1 MVTQYRCKNEHRRSI
16 VRQGQDGQFLLNGID
31 YLEVGADQTTLVV
44 YFVHPL
50 PGSGQDQAI
59 PPRSTPL
66 STDNLIISGGSRIPT
81 LRIESVTTYGQVL
94 LVHVEQPGDLST
106 YTLQLVQS
114 TNTAAPPSGFDPQLS
129 QVPFS
134 FWVESF
140 SEFDCRSPA
149 QPPDKALPPPV
160 IDYLSKDYA
169 SFRRLMLDRL
179 AITMPQW
186 QERSPADLGV
196 MLVELMAYAADYL
209 SYYQDAVATEAYL
222 GTARRRVSV
231 RRHARLLDYFM
242 HDGCNARV
250 WVVINVEKAFTLPG
264 PDPQQQQP
272 GAQVLTQTVKSSALQ
287 QTGALSRPETFQPP
301 VLLPQTK
308 LAAALEAGG
317 QVFETL
323 HDIDLDPLCNEIRF
337 YTWDD
342 GQCCLPAGSTQ
353 ATLRETPIEQKTK
366 LHKLLHAG
374 KVLIFEAV
382 KHPRTGDRETVD
394 RSQRHAVRLTS
405 VKSAIDPLHNL
416 PIVEITWSPEDALP
430 FDLILSGQDAQGRQ
444 IADVS
449 MARGNVVLADAGQ
462 TVPIED
468 VTQDLGWERLRP
480 RLTYG
485 PLVQQGYVRDRNDQ
499 WVLFDSQASAKAAL
513 QWELRDTQPAIWVWE
528 TTHPAM
534 QWQVQRDLL
543 NSDRFSRDFVVETED
558 NGQAYLRFGDD
569 VLGKRPRGG
578 LQARYRIGQGRQGNV
593 GANAIAHLIN
603 NDVVN
608 RINNEIDL
616 ESAISE
622 IYNPLPAVGG
632 QEPEAIDKVKLDAP
646 QAFRVQQR
654 AVTEADYAQVAQ
666 QHPEVQQA
674 IATRRWTGSWYTIF
688 ITVDRRGGRAL
699 DPAFKQELL
708 DFLEGFRLAGHD
720 IAIDAPRFIPL
731 DIAMSVQVSADYFQ
745 SSVKRALLEAFSSSV
760 SSTGELGFF
769 HPDRFTFGQPVYLSQ
784 IIATAVKVAGV
795 RSAEVTKFQRWSHQ
809 ADRELEMGRIA
820 MERLEILRL
829 DNNPNAPENGRL
841 IFNLEGGL

>member
-1 MVTQYRCKNEHRRSI
+1 MVSTQYRCKNEHRRSI

-31 YLEVGADQTTLVV
+31 YLEVAADQTTLVV

-50 PGSGQDQAI
+50 PGSGQDQAV

-66 STDNLIISGGSRIPT
+66 SPDNLLISGGSRIPT
-81 LRIESVTTYGQVL
+81 LRVESVTTYGQVL

-114 TNTAAPPSGFDPQLS
+114 TTTSAPPSGFDPQLS

-134 FWVESF
+134 FGVESF
-140 SEFDCRSPA
+140 SEFDCRAPA
-149 QPPDKALPPPV
+149 SPPDKTLPPPV

-179 AITMPQW
+179 AVTLPQW
-186 QERSPADLGV
+186 QERSPADVGV

-242 HDGCNARV
+242 HDGCNARA
-250 WVVINVEKAFTLPG
+250 WIVINVNKTFTLPG
-264 PDPQQQQP
+264 PNPQRQQS
-272 GAQVLTQTVKSSALQ
+272 GAQLLTRTFNPQSL
-287 QTGALSRPETFQPP
+287 LSPSK
-301 VLLPQTK
+301 LP
-308 LAAALEAGG
+308 AALEAGG

-323 HDIDLDPLCNEIRF
+323 HDIDLDPVFNEIRF

-342 GQCCLPAGSTQ
+342 GQCCLPAGATQ

-366 LHKLLHAG
+366 LHKLLHPG

-382 KHPRTGDRETVD
+382 KHPRTGDRETAD
-394 RSQRHAVRLTS
+394 RSQRHAVHVTR
-405 VKSAIDPLHNL
+405 VKAAIDPLHNL

-430 FDLILSGQDAQGRQ
+430 FDLILSGQDAQGRP

-449 MARGNVVLADAGQ
+449 VVRGNVVLADAGQ

-468 VTQDLGWERLRP
+468 LTQDIGWQRLRP

-499 WVLFDSQASAKAAL
+499 WVLFDPQASAKAAL
-513 QWELRDTQPAIWVWE
+513 QWELRDTKPAIWVWE
-528 TTHPAM
+528 TANPAM

-543 NSDRFSRDFVVETED
+543 NSDRFARDFVVETED
-558 NGQAYLRFGDD
+558 NSQAYLRFGDD
-569 VLGKRPRGG
+569 VLGKRPRSG
-578 LQARYRIGQGRQGNV
+578 LQASYRIGQGRQGNV
-593 GANAIAHLIN
+593 GADAIAHLIN
-603 NDVVN
+603 NNVVQELA
-608 RINNEIDL
+608 NEVDL
-616 ESAISE
+616 QSTITE
-622 IYNPLPAVGG
+622 IYNPLPAFGG
-632 QEPEAIDKVKLDAP
+632 QEPESIDQVKLDAP

-654 AVTEADYAQVAQ
+654 AVTEADYAQAAQ

-688 ITVDRRGGRAL
+688 ITVDRSGGRTL
-699 DPAFKQELL
+699 DSAFKQELL

-731 DIAMSVQVSADYFQ
+731 DIAMGVQVAADYFQ
-745 SSVKRALLEAFSSSV
+745 SSVKRALLDTFSSNV

-769 HPDRFTFGQPVYLSQ
+769 HPDRFTFGQPIYLSQ

-795 RSAEVTKFQRWSHQ
+795 RSAEVTQFQRWGQQ
-809 ADRELEMGRIA
+809 ADRELEMGRIT

-829 DNNPNAPENGRL
+829 DNNPNAPENGRI